1 MIVAARRSS
10 TLLLVLLA
18 AATALQCALG
28 FVPQF
33 VRPNAGG
40 LVAPSR
46 SRGLPSTTPRA
57 ARMR

>member
-18 AATALQCALG
+18 AATALQSALG
-28 FVPQF
+28 FVPQ
-33 VRPNAGG
+33 VIRPNAGG
-40 LVAPSR
+40 LVAPR
-46 SRGLPSTTPRA
+46 PHGLPSTTPRA

>member
-40 LVAPSR
+40 LVAPR

>member
-1 MIVAARRSS
+1 MIVAGRRTG
-10 TLLLVLLA
+10 TLLLVLVA

-33 VRPNAGG
+33 VRPDAGG
-40 LVAPSR
+40 LVAPR
-46 SRGLPSTTPRA
+46 AHGLPSTTPRA